1 MPVWFRGATVAPSL
15 ALLGLLTVTAC
26 GGEGGKY
33 AGNYKRDLYGEGEVQ
48 MKLSGDGTVEL
59 VLPSPRWAANPN
71 RKGKGTF
78 KGDTLVF
85 PVDTAAAK
93 CATQEA
99 RYVLGESDG
108 NLTIAGVGL
117 DNCGDRR
124 AALNGAW
131 KKG

>member
-1 MPVWFRGATVAPSL
+1 
-15 ALLGLLTVTAC
+15 
-26 GGEGGKY
+26 
-33 AGNYKRDLYGEGEVQ
+33 
-48 MKLSGDGTVEL
+48 VEL

-85 PVDTAAAK
+85 PVDTAAVK

-99 RYVLGESDG
+99 RYVLAESDG
-108 NLTIAGVGL
+108 NLVVAGVGM